1 MTDSLLT
8 HSKLPTA
15 AGDRP
20 NEGEDMRN
28 TVLVLAGVCATLV
41 LAASAPAA
49 LIVGV
54 NDDAPKIDTFA
65 SWFFSTMQSQGLKL
79 NTLTLTWDDAD
90 PNTIPAEDVVT
101 AAVAAAAVN
110 GISVEFDLYP
120 LHSQALSDG
129 VKCTPSSNPTA
140 CGNTDK
146 IQAFAAWA
154 ASVARDFPTVH
165 QFVVMNECNQPLFN
179 NPQWD
184 ASGKNQ
190 SAAICGRALA
200 AAYDAI
206 KGVDKSSFVWGV
218 GLSPRG
224 NDNAQAASNSST
236 SPVKFIGY
244 LGAWFKAFA
253 QKTHRTAPLMD
264 GFDFHP
270 YPVPQT
276 LPFEKGYANRNNA
289 ALSNLPRI
297 YQAFYDAFNGSPQK
311 TIGQQ
316 PGGGLP
322 VSLNEVGIQTQPN
335 GSEYFGSEVSAT
347 SAGGV
352 LGEFATPEYQA
363 QWYSKMLN
371 LVACDPNI
379 RVLNIFHLVDESLL
393 AGWQSGIYY
402 ADHTPKESAQTV
414 SDWFSSTGGRCK
426 GTKTPWTPSA
436 AAATTTATKT
446 KGEGKTNHKGKT
458 NDNSKTNHKSKSS
471 HKSKSNHTSKTS
483 DKSNSNDKGTTKK

>member
-1 MTDSLLT
+1 ML
-8 HSKLPTA
+8 KV
-15 AGDRP
+15 
-20 NEGEDMRN
+20 
-28 TVLVLAGVCATLV
+28 VLVLAGVCAMLV
-41 LAASAPAA
+41 LVGSAPAG
-49 LIVGV
+49 LVIGV
-54 NDDAPKIDTFA
+54 NDDAGKIDTFS
-65 SWFFSTMQSQGLKL
+65 SWVYSTMQSEGLKL
-79 NTLTLTWDDAD
+79 NTLTLTWDDTD
-90 PNTIPAEDVVT
+90 PTSIPAEDVVT
-101 AAVAAAAVN
+101 KAVAAAAVN
-110 GISVEFDLYP
+110 GISIELDLYP

-129 VKCTPSSNPTA
+129 ARCKPSNNPEA
-140 CGNTDK
+140 CGNTAK
-146 IQAFAAWA
+146 IQAFASWA
-154 ASVARDFPTVH
+154 ASVARAFPTVH

-206 KGVDKSSFVWGV
+206 KGVSKSDFVWGV

-253 QKTHRTAPLMD
+253 LKTHRTAPLMD

-276 LPFEKGYANRNNA
+276 LAFEKGYANPNDA

-316 PGGGLP
+316 GGGGLP
-322 VSLNEVGIQTQPN
+322 VSLNEVGIQTQAN
-335 GSEYFGSEVSAT
+335 GAEYVGSEVSAT
-347 SAGGV
+347 PAGGV
-352 LGEFATPEYQA
+352 LGQFATPGYQA
-363 QWYSKMLN
+363 QWYSKMLD

-393 AGWQSGIYY
+393 AGWQSGLYY

-414 SDWFSSTGGRCK
+414 ADWFSSTGGHCK
-426 GTKTPWTPSA
+426 GVMKSWTPNAA
-436 AAATTTATKT
+436 AAATTTTKT
-446 KGEGKTNHKGKT
+446 KGEGKTNG
-458 NDNSKTNHKSKSS
+458 
-471 HKSKSNHTSKTS
+471 
-483 DKSNSNDKGTTKK
+483 KSNSNKGKSNDNGQSNSNGQSSNNGKIKKSPPGRRSRARHP